1 MDIGHTVILAIVQG
15 LTEFLPISSSAHLI
29 LVPLVLQWP
38 DQGLVFDVAVHL
50 GSLLAVLTY
59 FRHEV
64 VAMTIAWSKNI
75 AGEAS
80 SDESRLAWWVILGT
94 IPAVIAG
101 LIFKDIIEIELRSPW
116 VIAIAT
122 IFFALLLW
130 VADLYKPKIRNEYQ
144 LKWSEALTIGCFQ
157 VLALIPGTSR
167 SGITMTAGLLLGL
180 SQKAAARFSFL
191 LSIPIIFASGTLQT
205 LDLVQASQAIDW
217 WALLLALVLSALSAG
232 ICIRL
237 FLGLIEKIGMLP
249 FVIYRLLLGGVLI
262 AFLVQGTPGS

>member
-1 MDIGHTVILAIVQG
+1 MEIAHIVILAIVQG

-29 LVPLVLQWP
+29 LVPLILQWP

-50 GSLLAVLTY
+50 GSLLAVLIY
-59 FRHEV
+59 FRREV
-64 VAMTIAWSKNI
+64 IAMAIAWGKNLT
-75 AGEAS
+75 GGAS
-80 SDESRLAWWVILGT
+80 SNDSRLAWWLILGT

-130 VADLYKPKIRNEYQ
+130 VADLYKPKIRNESQ
-144 LKWSEALTIGCFQ
+144 LKWSDVLTIGCFQ
-157 VLALIPGTSR
+157 ALALIPGTSR

-180 SQKAAARFSFL
+180 TRQAAARFSFL
-191 LSIPIIFASGTLQT
+191 LSIPIIFASAGLQIYELLQT
-205 LDLVQASQAIDW
+205 SQSIDW
-217 WALLLALVLSALSAG
+217 FALLLSVALSALSAG
-232 ICIRL
+232 ICIHL

-249 FVIYRLLLGGVLI
+249 FVIYRMLLGIVLI
-262 AFLVQGTPGS
+262 ALLVQG